1 MKVDL
6 KKLEKALLKSKMS
19 WGELVKRAGIS
30 PVTLWYIKQ
39 GKTSNNQMKVIVK
52 LSNALGVEPEEIVKD
67 LEE

>member
-1 MKVDL
+1 MRVDL